1 MRRTVFVFCLLAVLS
16 GCSSSD
22 ERSSPYSDV
31 NAQYGSS
38 ASSSSESSSASDN
51 TPSGNESRGDG
62 FESLGDGFESL
73 VSLIEEGEAIMIGR
87 WEAEDDFDLFGCANR
102 YSDLLAEECSSI
114 WPGYR
119 NAIEATARIFSD
131 RFPGLAAELSAL
143 VLTDEHADALRA
155 REAYIAHL
163 RVWREHKNA
172 FEAWFPTRYS
182 ASAAGRQKL
191 LDWWDWITEGEGD
204 EQLDRIN
211 DTFMETCVALGNSQ
225 PASGS
230 YSTRIRNICD
240 NSA

>member
-51 TPSGNESRGDG
+51 TPSGDEFS
-62 FESLGDGFESL
+62 GDGFESL

-87 WEAEDDFDLFGCANR
+87 FEAEADFDLPGCGARYANI
-102 YSDLLAEECSSI
+102 LADECSSI

-119 NAIEATARIFSD
+119 NALEATARIFSD
-131 RFPGLAAELSAL
+131 RFPGLIAEVSAL
-143 VLTDEHADALRA
+143 VLTDEHPDALRA
-155 REAYIAHL
+155 REAYINHL
-163 RVWREHKNA
+163 RVWREHVSDW
-172 FEAWFPTRYS
+172 EARFPTRVE
-182 ASAAGRQKL
+182 ATATDRQKL
-191 LDWWDWITEGEGD
+191 YDFYEWASEGD
-204 EQLDRIN
+204 GSRQIDRIG
-211 DTFMETCVALGNSQ
+211 DTFAEVCVALGNSQ
-225 PASGS
+225 PANGS

-240 NSA
+240 N